1 MFFEALKLVL
11 DKYNIIVI
19 SKSVEIVVL
28 SCVNN
33 YPILVLHKLNAA
45 IDSCVH
51 LRR

>member
-11 DKYNIIVI
+11 DKYNIVI

-28 SCVNN
+28 SFVNN